1 MTDNFVIQ
9 PYVVDLATKEVLYYG
24 IYNKKTEQYCGIR
37 SSNKDNEYLQWYCK
51 EINKELIQ

>member
-24 IYNKKTEQYCGIR
+24 IYNKKTEQYCGIK
-37 SSNKDNEYLQWYCK
+37 SSNKDDEYL
-51 EINKELIQ
+51 